1 MSIRMKIEMFYNIE
15 CNNKFNML
23 LLGSLQYIKK
33 SFENQYMCCV
43 SVGFS
48 GISGVFRFRED
59 GVVERLLEIYEV
71 INNHGNSLDP
81 APFQF
86 EVEETTKF

>member
-43 SVGFS
+43 SVVPSSFLLLLFFVGC
-48 GISGVFRFRED
+48 
-59 GVVERLLEIYEV
+59 VVCLFLE
-71 INNHGNSLDP
+71 
-81 APFQF
+81 
-86 EVEETTKF
+86 T